1 MTNFLG
7 LQTTSCTTFYQ
18 SFLGVHQKGERI
30 DNNKHKQKTNHQ
42 GCIIYIYIHIIDFL
56 FIGSNMV
63 IATKNLKDEKKR
75 S

>member
-1 MTNFLG
+1 MITTNTNKK
-7 LQTTSCTTFYQ
+7 QTT
-18 SFLGVHQKGERI
+18 KGAS
-30 DNNKHKQKTNHQ
+30 
-42 GCIIYIYIHIIDFL
+42 YIYIHIIDFL